1 VTILPPSRARKTG
14 LILLALLF
22 SFMGISHF
30 TSAEAFSSIVPP
42 YLPAPLLL
50 VYVSGIFEILGGI
63 GILVPQ
69 VRRAAGFGLI
79 ALLVAVYPANVHMAL
94 HPEQFSELSPAVLYL
109 RLPFQFVFAALI
121 WWAAVAPGAQTAQPG
136 AARDVQTEP
145 SA

>member
-1 VTILPPSRARKTG
+1 MTILPPSRARKTG
-14 LILLALLF
+14 LILVSILF

-30 TSAEAFSSIVPP
+30 TRAEMFSRMVPP

-50 VYVSGIFEILGGI
+50 VYVSGICEILGGI

-94 HPEQFSELSPAVLYL
+94 YPEQFPGISATALYL
-109 RLPFQFVFAALI
+109 RLPFQFVFAALV
-121 WWAAVAPGAQTAQPG
+121 WWAAVAPGAQTSSPG
-136 AARDVQTEP
+136 AAREHLIES